1 MDRCLEQVVASS
13 TFNCHNFQLTSSNC
27 TFGNYENDER
37 DTSLA
42 SRHPSSSS
50 SSSPSPASSTAIFDD
65 MFSSIANIQLSS
77 DPLADLFLQTFK
89 YRKSGSS
96 EILLNSTRDQQ
107 LPSIL
112 AGWTDKYF
120 QKVMAL
126 LHRDSNKK
134 LSDFLKRFLGI
145 LLIHQQLKQ
154 SGFYYTTAEGADK
167 VEMRA
172 LGEKLQPGSF
182 FLRNSSDSRC
192 LFSISFRTM
201 RGSVKSTRIIYE
213 GGEYFFDCSTE
224 HAWKAKRFPT
234 PIHLIQHYRTHRN
247 NSTSFRHHDNGEPQ
261 SDGNRSSKR
270 ASFTSVTGGL
280 HSYEQGVVLSNPLK
294 IKPDTLRHLARLAVN
309 QSLGGRSVD
318 ELPLSF
324 SLKEFLLQ
332 YIFTF

>member
-13 TFNCHNFQLTSSNC
+13 KFSCHSFQLNPNKSCTFENNDTSS
-27 TFGNYENDER
+27 TLR
-37 DTSLA
+37 
-42 SRHPSSSS
+42 PSS
-50 SSSPSPASSTAIFDD
+50 SSSPSPVSSTTIFDD
-65 MFSSIANIQLSS
+65 IFSSIANTQLSS
-77 DPLADLFLQTFK
+77 DPLADLLFQNFK
-89 YRKSGSS
+89 YRKSDSS
-96 EILLNSTRDQQ
+96 EILFKSTRDQQ
-107 LPSIL
+107 LPNIL
-112 AGWTDKYF
+112 AGWSDRYF
-120 QKVMAL
+120 QKVMTL

-154 SGFYYTTAEGADK
+154 SGFYYTTVEGRDK
-167 VEMRA
+167 VELKS

-182 FLRNSSDSRC
+182 FLRNSSDSQC
-192 LFSISFRTM
+192 LFSISFRTI

-234 PIHLIQHYRTHRN
+234 PLHLIQHYRKHLN
-247 NSTSFRHHDNGEPQ
+247 LSNDSSTSSKHRDKGEPQ
-261 SDGNRSSKR
+261 HDGNRTSKR

-280 HSYEQGVVLSNPLK
+280 HSYEEDVVLRNPLK
-294 IKPDTLRHLARLAVN
+294 IRPDTLRHLARLAVN
-309 QSLGGRSVD
+309 HHLGGRSVD

-332 YIFTF
+332 YGFTF